1 MGISEKQI
9 EYGSDKAADNQK
21 TLREAGNMNP
31 GFQEMA
37 DNVYAHLE
45 DEISKKIFEAK
56 IMYASEKGN
65 EILEKAAEYEKKQNS
80 VDAAASRGYIDTI
93 IRPEDTR
100 KMAIGA
106 FEMLYT
112 KREDLPA
119 RKHATV

>member
-1 MGISEKQI
+1 M
-9 EYGSDKAADNQK
+9 YDGSDAATIN
-21 TLREAGNMNP
+21 
-31 GFQEMA
+31 
-37 DNVYAHLE
+37 
-45 DEISKKIFEAK
+45 
-56 IMYASEKGN
+56 
-65 EILEKAAEYEKKQNS
+65 EKAAEYEKKQNS